1 MILLFPGRG
10 MMEKMARQKKVSLT
24 GKETGEI
31 AVSKGEFGFAHKIG
45 QR

>member
-10 MMEKMARQKKVSLT
+10 MMEKMARQKKGCLT
-24 GKETGEI
+24 GGGSGKIAGKYGEC
-31 AVSKGEFGFAHKIG
+31 SLAHKIA